1 MTPAQAK
8 LIAWLRE
15 RAAAETSIGNRRR
28 ALRLSLGAADAARRQ
43 VNLEDGEGR
52 HLFPALMDVGISLM
66 HAGRTAEASAVLRE
80 ALELDG
86 APGVTLTVE
95 EQAEARQRLAAA
107 LDREGDEEAA
117 AEEYARSLELLAERD
132 PPPLETIAHLAN
144 NLGMIRRNQGANE
157 EAAAL
162 YRRAQEI
169 FEGFGESHATDLATI
184 CNNQGSLFWA
194 WNQPELARDFHLAA
208 LKLRRDHLPDQ
219 HPDIG
224 QSACNLAAV
233 YHDLGEVEKAARN
246 YERALS
252 ILKSSLADDPDTYE
266 IVASNFATLL
276 DETGQPGK
284 ASRLRQQTAKRVAKA
299 RRRLGDDA

>member
-1 MTPAQAK
+1 MTPAQAI

-15 RAAAETSIGNRRR
+15 RAASQASAGNRRR
-28 ALRLSLGAADAARRQ
+28 ALRLIHGAADAARRQ
-43 VNLEDGEGR
+43 VSLEDGEGR
-52 HLFPALMDVGISLM
+52 HLFPVLMDAGISLV
-66 HAGRTAEASAVLRE
+66 HAGRTAEAAAILRE
-80 ALELDG
+80 ALDLDG
-86 APGVTLTVE
+86 APEVTLTVE

-107 LDREGDEEAA
+107 LDREGDEEGA
-117 AEEYARSLELLAERD
+117 AEEYERSLDLLAERV
-132 PPPLETIAHLAN
+132 PQPLETIAHLAN
-144 NLGMIRRNQGANE
+144 NLGMIRRNQGAHE

-169 FEGFGESHATDLATI
+169 FEGFGESHAIDLATI

-208 LKLRRDHLPDQ
+208 LKLRRDHLPDR

-233 YHDLGEVEKAARN
+233 YHDLGEVEKAGRN
-246 YERALS
+246 YERALA
-252 ILKSSLADDPDTYE
+252 ILKSSVAEDPDTYE

-276 DETGQPGK
+276 DEIGQTGK
-284 ASRLRQQTAKRVAKA
+284 ASRLRQQTSKRVAKA
-299 RRRLGDDA
+299 RRCLAEES